1 MPSHWVKGFRDW
13 TSHTLRCWGGWCCL
27 QSSSY
32 GGLALKSGP
41 VAKIPPG
48 DASAGLP
55 LPLHQRTWSGFI
67 LGAVCATA
75 GVATWSFVVGG
86 STAFYLDARM
96 GTAAMLAGGLLGQ
109 FLVTLAGVPASTKYG
124 IETVVSTRP
133 QLGVRGGSNIAL
145 GVVFCT
151 TLGWNIVLM
160 IFFGRAMASVL
171 ELLGLLDSSSK
182 PLVSTVLSVAGVV
195 FVWFLVSRGA
205 SSLKQA
211 GGPVIAVVITLMA
224 VYLFILLVKNH
235 GIDAIFAAQPLAPT
249 DRLVNYTTG
258 IEILLVSTL
267 MVDLHGRHC
276 AYGQHRA

>member
-1 MPSHWVKGFRDW
+1 M
-13 TSHTLRCWGGWCCL
+13 
-27 QSSSY
+27 
-32 GGLALKSGP
+32 GLALKSGP

-133 QLGVRGGSNIAL
+133 QLGVRGSNIAL
-145 GVVFCT
+145 GVVFFT
-151 TLGWNIVLM
+151 TLCW
-160 IFFGRAMASVL
+160 
-171 ELLGLLDSSSK
+171 
-182 PLVSTVLSVAGVV
+182 
-195 FVWFLVSRGA
+195 
-205 SSLKQA
+205 
-211 GGPVIAVVITLMA
+211 
-224 VYLFILLVKNH
+224 
-235 GIDAIFAAQPLAPT
+235 
-249 DRLVNYTTG
+249 
-258 IEILLVSTL
+258 
-267 MVDLHGRHC
+267 
-276 AYGQHRA
+276 